1 MKKSTK
7 TLVPLLQFVLLAALV
22 MVLNARNTKLLLLWG
37 SLGIIAV
44 AGLLFLYARRSGRDT
59 DPEEAV
65 RQLFLRR
72 KILLWSCAGLI
83 TAAVLMAGL
92 LSRSYLPRS
101 RTLQIL
107 LLVFAGLPVAMIV
120 FNQLLPHIESR
131 KLDAATAPEMQD
143 VLPAHREENRAP
155 ELFRDLRRI
164 RRWAGA
170 FTVMLALSALGLA
183 FTAGLVCRRT
193 FWLVPAFLL
202 AYVCLICAMARIRMK
217 IPKQIIQQSCVDRKD
232 YPILYAMAEKARD
245 ALGCTG
251 EIQIDLSSEC
261 NAGLA
266 VSDGTNYLALGVTLL
281 SVLNEEEVAA
291 VLLHEF
297 GHAAA
302 STEAIEKQSQYS
314 LWLNSSASGPIMDFL
329 MLAFFGF
336 FDVKYTMN
344 YRLYEYAVSLRQ
356 EFSADQAMIRCGDPA
371 AAGSALLKLA
381 YFDYYHWENIRE
393 PNLYAAQAM
402 TRTSLRSSIAA
413 FRKAV
418 SQRSQAW
425 NRMAAQEIQSRSASH
440 PTLKARLEAMGIPEI
455 AEAPGHC
462 SEAYRSEVDKALN
475 YVDDYIYHAMEPD
488 FAQRRQIFYLEPLEE
503 VRKWEADGKPL
514 EPGTFTDL
522 LLALRA
528 LGRYEDMEALC
539 DRAIAE
545 LPLYSSHDAWYLKGT
560 LLLHRYDP
568 RGIDCLYKSM
578 EANSNH
584 IEEGLEVIGRFCCL
598 TGRQEEL
605 ELYRKKALELAQKD
619 MDAYSHM
626 GVLEKTD
633 RLSAE
638 QLPEALMASLMD
650 FLRQAE
656 PGLLDRVYLVHKQI
670 TDDFFTSVVVLRFRK
685 DADPIKREDLTHSAF
700 RFLDNTTDWQ
710 FCLFDYEEVRH
721 VHVEKI
727 PGSCIYEAQ

>member
-7 TLVPLLQFVLLAALV
+7 TLVPMLQFILLGALV
-22 MVLNARNTKLLLLWG
+22 MVLNARNTKLVLIWG
-37 SLGIIAV
+37 SLGVIAL
-44 AGLLFLYARRSGRDT
+44 AGLLFLYARRSGKGA

-65 RQLFLRR
+65 RKLFLTR

-83 TAAVLMAGL
+83 TAAMLMAGL

-101 RTLQIL
+101 LALQIL
-107 LLVFAGLPVAMIV
+107 LLVFAGLPLGLILV
-120 FNQLLPHIESR
+120 NQLLLHMESR
-131 KLDAATAPEMQD
+131 KLNEATAQQMQD
-143 VLPAHREENRAP
+143 FLTAHREENRAP
-155 ELFRDLRRI
+155 ALFRDLCRI
-164 RRWAGA
+164 RRWAGV
-170 FTVMLALSALGLA
+170 FTLCLALSALGLA
-183 FTAGLVCRRT
+183 FTAGLVCRRP
-193 FWLVPAFLL
+193 FWLVPAYLL

-217 IPKQIIQQSCVDRKD
+217 IPRQIIQQSCVDRED
-232 YPILYAMAEKARD
+232 YPYLYAMAEKARD
-245 ALGCTG
+245 DLGCTG
-251 EIQIDLSSEC
+251 EVKIDFSSEC

-266 VSDGTNYLALGVTLL
+266 VSDGTNYLALGVILL
-281 SVLNEEEVAA
+281 SVLTEEELSA
-291 VLLHEF
+291 VLHHEF

-314 LWLNSSASGPIMDFL
+314 LWLNSAASGFIMDFL
-329 MLAFFGF
+329 MMAFFGF
-336 FDVKYTMN
+336 FDVKYAMN

-356 EFSADQAMIRCGDPA
+356 EFSADQAMLGDPA

-381 YFDYYHWENIRE
+381 YFDYYYWENIRD
-393 PNLYAAQAM
+393 PNLYASETM
-402 TRTSLRSSIAA
+402 TRTSVRSRIED
-413 FRKAV
+413 FRRAV
-418 SQRSQAW
+418 SRRSQAW
-425 NRMAAQEIQSRSASH
+425 NRMASEEIQSRSASH
-440 PTLKARLEAMGIPEI
+440 PTLKARLEAMGIGKMETV
-455 AEAPGHC
+455 PGHC
-462 SEAYRSEVDKALN
+462 SETYRSEVDKALN
-475 YVDDYIYHAMEPD
+475 YVDDYFYEAMTPE
-488 FAQRRQIFYLEPLEE
+488 FEERRQVFYLEPLEA
-503 VRKWEADGKPL
+503 VRKWEADGRPL
-514 EPGTFTDL
+514 EPETFTDL
-522 LLALRA
+522 LLAFRA

-568 RGIDCLYKSM
+568 KGIDCLYRAM

-605 ELYRKKALELAQKD
+605 KEYRKKALELAQKD

-626 GVLEKTD
+626 EALEKSD
-633 RLSAE
+633 NLSPE

-670 TDDFFTSVVVLRFRK
+670 TADFFTSVVVLRFRK
-685 DADPIKREDLTHSAF
+685 DADPKKREDLTHSTF

-727 PGSCIYEAQ
+727 PGSCIFEAQ